1 MNGSDVNLYSSLRAL
16 RQGHAAWR
24 LLAADQA
31 AFIVSFFE
39 REFLRPGRRA
49 IPEAELLRDLEAYL
63 GEVQQAAGES
73 LLRPA
78 RAYLLAWADAEH
90 GWLTR
95 FHGADDVPC
104 YDLTAAAEQAV
115 GFVRSLTREE
125 VLGTESRLRTV
136 VSLLD
141 EIAEDRDEDAGRRE
155 QRLLARRAE
164 IDAELSE
171 LRRTGKVRPRLTAGQ
186 VRERY
191 QQARETAAG
200 IVRDFR
206 ALEEE
211 FSALERGLMQE
222 VVTWQEGKG
231 ELLRR
236 VFAQGDVI
244 RESPQGRSFALFWQF
259 LMQPEEQAS
268 LARLL
273 EAVARVPELKDLAT
287 ADGARLE
294 DLPRTW
300 IRGAAAVQQ
309 TIAQLS
315 RQLRHYVDE
324 RFLTQER
331 AIFRRIQSLEG
342 AAMAV
347 REAPPQGE
355 FLAIDLPRAA
365 VNLPLDRRLFQP
377 PFRLRLRDHA
387 LAGGEQAAGAARGR
401 EALGRALSQPH
412 VDRRA
417 LRGYIEEARVAA
429 GGRAVTLTEVLA
441 RHPLTQGLSELLA
454 YFVLAGRQAGA
465 GKRARQAAPL
475 TSLSYEQE
483 GHHLRARCEEVIFYP
498 AEEKGGQE

>member
-1 MNGSDVNLYSSLRAL
+1 MNETDVSLYSSLRAL

-155 QRLLARRAE
+155 QRLLAWRAE

-211 FSALERGLMQE
+211 FSALERGLMQD

-273 EAVARVPELKDLAT
+273 EEVARVPELKDLA
-287 ADGARLE
+287 AVDGARLE

-315 RQLRHYVDE
+315 RQLRRYVDE

-387 LAGGEQAAGAARGR
+387 LVGGEQAAGAARGR

>member
-1 MNGSDVNLYSSLRAL
+1 MNETDVSLYSSLRAL

-171 LRRTGKVRPRLTAGQ
+171 LRRTGKVRPRLTVGQ

-259 LMQPEEQAS
+259 LMQPEEQTS

-273 EAVARVPELKDLAT
+273 EEVARVPELKDLA
-287 ADGARLE
+287 AVDGARLE

-315 RQLRHYVDE
+315 RQLRRYVDE

-454 YFVLAGRQAGA
+454 YFVLAGHQAGA
-465 GKRARQAAPL
+465 VQRTAVPL
-475 TSLSYEQE
+475 ASVAYEQA
-483 GHHLRARCEEVIFYP
+483 GHRLRARCEEVVFYP
-498 AEEKGGQE
+498 AEEKGGKQ

>member
-1 MNGSDVNLYSSLRAL
+1 MNETDVSLYSSLRAL

-273 EAVARVPELKDLAT
+273 EEVARVPELKDLA
-287 ADGARLE
+287 AVDGARLE

-315 RQLRHYVDE
+315 RQLRRYVDE

>member
-1 MNGSDVNLYSSLRAL
+1 MNESDVNLYSSLRAL

-49 IPEAELLRDLEAYL
+49 IPEAELLRDLEGYL

-115 GFVRSLTREE
+115 GFVRSLT
-125 VLGTESRLRTV
+125 RTV

-211 FSALERGLMQE
+211 FSALERGLMQD

-273 EAVARVPELKDLAT
+273 EAVARVPELKDLAA

-294 DLPRTW
+294 ELPRMW

-315 RQLRHYVDE
+315 RQLRRYVDE

-365 VNLPLDRRLFQP
+365 VELPLDRRLFQP
-377 PFRLRLRDHA
+377 PSRLQLRNRTLENGAPAASGDGTSLGRV
-387 LAGGEQAAGAARGR
+387 LAGAQ
-401 EALGRALSQPH
+401 
-412 VDRRA
+412 VDRRV
-417 LRGYIEEARVAA
+417 LQSHVEETRAAA
-429 GGRAVTLTEVLA
+429 GGRAVTRTEVLA

>member
-1 MNGSDVNLYSSLRAL
+1 MNETDVSLYSSLRAL

-95 FHGADDVPC
+95 FHGVDDVPC

-191 QQARETAAG
+191 KHARATAAG

-273 EAVARVPELKDLAT
+273 EEVARVPELKDLA
-287 ADGARLE
+287 AVDGARHE

-315 RQLRHYVDE
+315 RQLRRYVDE

-454 YFVLAGRQAGA
+454 YFVLAGHQAGA
-465 GKRARQAAPL
+465 VQRTAVPL
-475 TSLSYEQE
+475 ASVAYEQA
-483 GHHLRARCEEVIFYP
+483 GHRLRARCEEVVFYP
-498 AEEKGGQE
+498 AEEKGGKQ

>member
-1 MNGSDVNLYSSLRAL
+1 MNETDVSLYSSLRAL

-273 EAVARVPELKDLAT
+273 EEVARVPELKDLA
-287 ADGARLE
+287 AVDGARLE

-315 RQLRHYVDE
+315 RQLRRYVDE

-365 VNLPLDRRLFQP
+365 VELPLDRRLFQP
-377 PFRLRLRDHA
+377 PSRLRLRNRTLENGAPAASGDGA
-387 LAGGEQAAGAARGR
+387 SLGRVLAGAQ
-401 EALGRALSQPH
+401 
-412 VDRRA
+412 VDRRV
-417 LRGYIEEARVAA
+417 LQSHVEETRAAA

-454 YFVLAGRQAGA
+454 YFVLAGHQAGA
-465 GKRARQAAPL
+465 VQRTAVPL
-475 TSLSYEQE
+475 ASVAYEQA
-483 GHHLRARCEEVIFYP
+483 GHRLRARCEEVVFYP
-498 AEEKGGQE
+498 AEEKGGKQ

>member
-1 MNGSDVNLYSSLRAL
+1 MNETDVSLYSSLRAL

-171 LRRTGKVRPRLTAGQ
+171 LRRTGKVRPRLTVGQ

-259 LMQPEEQAS
+259 LMQPEEQTS

-273 EAVARVPELKDLAT
+273 EEVARVPELKDLA
-287 ADGARLE
+287 AVDGARLE

-315 RQLRHYVDE
+315 RQLRRYVDE

>member
-1 MNGSDVNLYSSLRAL
+1 MNETDVSLYSSLRAL

-273 EAVARVPELKDLAT
+273 EEVARVPELKDLA
-287 ADGARLE
+287 AVDGARLE

-315 RQLRHYVDE
+315 RQLRRYVDE

-483 GHHLRARCEEVIFYP
+483 GHHLRVRCEEVIFYP

>member
-1 MNGSDVNLYSSLRAL
+1 MNETDVSLYSSLRAL

-49 IPEAELLRDLEAYL
+49 IPEAELLRDLEVYL

-171 LRRTGKVRPRLTAGQ
+171 LRRTGKVRPRLTVGQ

-273 EAVARVPELKDLAT
+273 EAVARVPELKDLAA

-294 DLPRTW
+294 ELPRMW

-315 RQLRHYVDE
+315 RQLRRYVDE

-377 PFRLRLRDHA
+377 PFRLRLRDHE

-441 RHPLTQGLSELLA
+441 RHPLTQGLSELLT
-454 YFVLAGRQAGA
+454 YFVLAGHQAGA
-465 GKRARQAAPL
+465 VQRTAVPL
-475 TSLSYEQE
+475 ASVAYEQA
-483 GHHLRARCEEVIFYP
+483 GHRLRARCEEVVFYP
-498 AEEKGGQE
+498 AEEKGGKQ

>member
-63 GEVQQAAGES
+63 GEVQQQAAGES

-78 RAYLLAWADAEH
+78 RAYLRAWADAEH

-171 LRRTGKVRPRLTAGQ
+171 LRRTGKVRSRLTAGQ

-211 FSALERGLMQE
+211 FSALERGLMQD

-273 EAVARVPELKDLAT
+273 EAVARVPELEDLAA

-315 RQLRHYVDE
+315 RQLRRYVDE

-377 PFRLRLRDHA
+377 PSRLRLRNRTLENGAPAASGDGA
-387 LAGGEQAAGAARGR
+387 SLGRVFAGA
-401 EALGRALSQPH
+401 Q
-412 VDRRA
+412 VDRRG
-417 LRGYIEEARVAA
+417 LQSHVEETRAAA

-465 GKRARQAAPL
+465 GNRARQAAPL

>member
-1 MNGSDVNLYSSLRAL
+1 MNETDVSLYSSLRAL

-49 IPEAELLRDLEAYL
+49 IPEAELLRDLEVYL

-273 EAVARVPELKDLAT
+273 EEVARVPELKDLA
-287 ADGARLE
+287 AVDGARLE

-315 RQLRHYVDE
+315 RQLRRYVDE

-387 LAGGEQAAGAARGR
+387 LVGGEQAAGAARGR

-454 YFVLAGRQAGA
+454 YFVLAGHQAGA
-465 GKRARQAAPL
+465 VQRTAVPL
-475 TSLSYEQE
+475 ASVAYEQA
-483 GHHLRARCEEVIFYP
+483 GHRLRARCEEVVFYP
-498 AEEKGGQE
+498 AEEKGGKQ

>member
-1 MNGSDVNLYSSLRAL
+1 MNETDVSLYSSLRAL

-273 EAVARVPELKDLAT
+273 EEVARVPELKDLA
-287 ADGARLE
+287 AVDGARLE
-294 DLPRTW
+294 DLASAAPLCGRAVPHAGARDLPPHPVPRGRGDGGA
-300 IRGAAAVQQ
+300 RGAAAGRVP
-309 TIAQLS
+309 
-315 RQLRHYVDE
+315 RH
-324 RFLTQER
+324 R
-331 AIFRRIQSLEG
+331 S
-342 AAMAV
+342 
-347 REAPPQGE
+347 
-355 FLAIDLPRAA
+355 
-365 VNLPLDRRLFQP
+365 
-377 PFRLRLRDHA
+377 
-387 LAGGEQAAGAARGR
+387 AARGGQSAAR
-401 EALGRALSQPH
+401 PQALPAAVPPAPARPCACGRRAGGGGGARQGGAWSRAL
-412 VDRRA
+412 
-417 LRGYIEEARVAA
+417 AA
-429 GGRAVTLTEVLA
+429 ACRPQAVTLTEVLA

-454 YFVLAGRQAGA
+454 YFVLAGHQAGA
-465 GKRARQAAPL
+465 VQRTAVPL
-475 TSLSYEQE
+475 ASVAYEQA
-483 GHHLRARCEEVIFYP
+483 GHRLRARCEEVVFYP
-498 AEEKGGQE
+498 AEEKGGKQ

>member
-155 QRLLARRAE
+155 QRLLAWRAE

-211 FSALERGLMQE
+211 FSALERGLMQD

-273 EAVARVPELKDLAT
+273 EEVARVPELKDLA
-287 ADGARLE
+287 AVDGARLE

-315 RQLRHYVDE
+315 RQLRRYVDE

-387 LAGGEQAAGAARGR
+387 LVGGEQAAGAARGR

>member
-31 AFIVSFFE
+31 AFVVSFFE

-63 GEVQQAAGES
+63 GEVQQQAAGES

-78 RAYLLAWADAEH
+78 RAYLRAWADAEH

-95 FHGADDVPC
+95 FHGADDVTC

-115 GFVRSLTREE
+115 GFVHSLTREE

-211 FSALERGLMQE
+211 FSALERGLMQD

-273 EAVARVPELKDLAT
+273 EAVARVPELKDLAA

-315 RQLRHYVDE
+315 RQLRRYVDE

-342 AAMAV
+342 AA
-347 REAPPQGE
+347 
-355 FLAIDLPRAA
+355 

-377 PFRLRLRDHA
+377 PSRLRLRNRTLENGAPAASGDGA
-387 LAGGEQAAGAARGR
+387 SLGRMLAGAQ
-401 EALGRALSQPH
+401 
-412 VDRRA
+412 VDRRV
-417 LRGYIEEARVAA
+417 LQSHLEETRAAA

-465 GKRARQAAPL
+465 GNRARQAAPL